1 MRKIAVTGF
10 LIICFAVGYFG
21 VQKFEA
27 RKLVWLGVGLCGCGV
42 LGILIQSQPK
52 KVIRRY

>member
-1 MRKIAVTGF
+1 MKKIAVTAF
-10 LIICFAVGYFG
+10 LIVCFGIGCFG

-27 RKLVWLGVGLCGCGV
+27 RKLIWLGIGLSGCGV
-42 LGILIQSQPK
+42 FGFWIQHQPK